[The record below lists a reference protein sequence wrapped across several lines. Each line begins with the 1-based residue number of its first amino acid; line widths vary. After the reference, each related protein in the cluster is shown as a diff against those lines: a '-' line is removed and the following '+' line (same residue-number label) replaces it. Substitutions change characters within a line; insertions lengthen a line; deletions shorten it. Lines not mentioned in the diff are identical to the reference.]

1 MPCSNPN
8 QVGLRPSRP
17 STVSQSKSWIR
28 VLVMVSARF
37 PLLFPPSVLTPFG
50 GCLKQP
56 GSITRCR
63 HTQPRSPGGGT
74 AHPSQPA
81 HIDASPPPSLSPQT
95 KYPMQRGTLSHTS
108 RPVAQGARRAAPTT
122 STPTRWPVS
131 QQTPGLLTRR
141 PPFHHPFWP
150 AQHAFHAH
158 QGEQP
163 TGGQSS
169 CGPAAWP
176 GTGAPY
182 SGARSP
188 STAPPSPPVIPK
200 AAAHHWERQHRS
212 QPRAHPSGVSRAAP
226 PPLPLH
232 TTTRVSH
239 ARRSAAHRRAI
250 QARRQHGR
258 GPARHIRR
266 ASLIIESGH
275 IAATHGGKEASCL
288 AAPRLTHH
296 SGHRDHPRAVRH
308 PPITTWATQA
318 ADAFAKTLPS
328 STSPRPLAYARSEG
342 ECCK

>member
-1 MPCSNPN
+1 MCSTPRCAAKRAALMPTWR
-8 QVGLRPSRP
+8 RPVSQPAAWPRIGVPCLGAHSP
-17 STVSQSKSWIR
+17 STMASPLPLSTVQVPDAAGYFITHGVPRHAKSQTGSTNHVDTHAVACIAANPGLAHSE
-28 VLVMVSARF
+28 AA
-37 PLLFPPSVLTPFG
+37 FPPS
-50 GCLKQP
+50 
-56 GSITRCR
+56 
-63 HTQPRSPGGGT
+63 
-74 AHPSQPA
+74 
-81 HIDASPPPSLSPQT
+81 
-95 KYPMQRGTLSHTS
+95 
-108 RPVAQGARRAAPTT
+108 
-122 STPTRWPVS
+122 
-131 QQTPGLLTRR
+131 LL
-141 PPFHHPFWP
+141 